1 MNEGPIST
9 ATLGELH
16 ELLNQTIASLSNMMT
31 VVEIQ
36 QETIKLQRLRIERV
50 EARVSKMAKAM
61 P

>member
-16 ELLNQTIASLSNMMT
+16 ELLDQTIASLSNMMT

>member
-16 ELLNQTIASLSNMMT
+16 ELLDQTIASLSNMMT
-31 VVEIQ
+31 VVEVQ
-36 QETIKLQRLRIERV
+36 QKTINLQRLRIERV